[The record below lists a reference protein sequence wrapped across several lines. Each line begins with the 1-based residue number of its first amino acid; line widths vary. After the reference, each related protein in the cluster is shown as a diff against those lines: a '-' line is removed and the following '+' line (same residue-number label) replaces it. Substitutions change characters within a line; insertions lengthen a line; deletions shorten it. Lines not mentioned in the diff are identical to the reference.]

1 MEKALKFLGV
11 CILLSAII
19 ISAAWVYRTYTDSR
33 TVQRY
38 YVRNTEGLPF
48 VLDTFT
54 GTIYRLT
61 DNTNTSLKY
70 IPYYIPER

>member
-1 MEKALKFLGV
+1 MEKALKFHV
-11 CILLSAII
+11 CILFLRRDNHICSI
-19 ISAAWVYRTYTDSR
+19 YRTYTDSR

>member
-33 TVQRY
+33 TVQR
-38 YVRNTEGLPF
+38 
-48 VLDTFT
+48 
-54 GTIYRLT
+54 
-61 DNTNTSLKY
+61 
-70 IPYYIPER
+70 